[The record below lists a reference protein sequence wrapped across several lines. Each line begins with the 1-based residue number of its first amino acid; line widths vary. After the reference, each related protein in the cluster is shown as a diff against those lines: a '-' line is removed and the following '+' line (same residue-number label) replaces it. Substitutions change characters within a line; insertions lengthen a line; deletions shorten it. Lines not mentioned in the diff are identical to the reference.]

1 MTNTSNSSRRG
12 IGPSAVHGTG
22 GDGSLPPTP
31 VGPAAGS
38 RRVRAGSRPGLRALA
53 GLVLL
58 VMAGCTSVPP
68 ARVTTDRI
76 DYGQVVAESWKRQTL
91 LNVVR
96 LRYADAPV
104 FLDVASIINSYTVG
118 GNATAQATLPSR
130 ADPNVL
136 TLGGTG
142 NWSNTPTVT
151 YQPLLGDRFTK
162 SLLQP
167 IPPVSVFQLLQGGW
181 PATLVFRTVVGSV
194 NGLRNTSAGAASD
207 PGFDE
212 LSETLSRIQL
222 AGNIGLKV
230 EARKDGGGIA
240 VVIRRAERG
249 TPPDSDGQRVREL
262 LGLSGDISEFDIVYG
277 LVPKAPHEV
286 AILSRSMM
294 EIILQLG
301 FGIDLP
307 AAHDAGRRA
316 LPGLRRAGDQPA
328 TPLVHIRSGTDEPAD
343 AYAAVPYKGHWYWID
358 DTDVASKRIFTFLM
372 ILFSLAE
379 TGQSAAAPVV
389 TVPSR

>member
-1 MTNTSNSSRRG
+1 
-12 IGPSAVHGTG
+12 
-22 GDGSLPPTP
+22 
-31 VGPAAGS
+31 
-38 RRVRAGSRPGLRALA
+38 
-53 GLVLL
+53 
-58 VMAGCTSVPP
+58 VPP
-68 ARVTTDRI
+68 AHVTTDRI

-118 GNATAQATLPSR
+118 GSANAQATLPSR
-130 ADPNVL
+130 ITPDVL
-136 TLGGTG
+136 QLGGSG

-151 YQPLLGDRFTK
+151 YQPLLGDRFTR

-167 IPPVSVFQLLQGGW
+167 IPPISVFQLMQGGW
-181 PATLVFRTVVGSV
+181 PVSLVFRTVVGSV
-194 NGLRNTSAGAASD
+194 NGLRNASTGVAAD

-212 LSETLSRIQL
+212 LSDALSRVQR
-222 AGNIGLKV
+222 AGNIGIRI
-230 EARKDGGGIA
+230 EARKDGGGVL
-240 VVIRRAERG
+240 VVMRKAERD
-249 TPPDSDGQRVREL
+249 TPLGEDSRRVREL
-262 LGLSGDISEFDIVYG
+262 LELADDVGEFEIAYG
-277 LVPKAPHEV
+277 LVPRHRNEV
-286 AILSRSMM
+286 AMLTRSMM

-307 AAHDAGRRA
+307 AEDAAGGRA
-316 LPGLRRAGDQPA
+316 LPGNWQAGDEVA
-328 TPLVHIRSGTDEPAD
+328 KPLVHIRSGAQAPEE

-358 DTDVASKRIFTFLM
+358 DADVASKRTFTFLM

-379 TGQSAAAPVV
+379 TGQSTAAPVV